1 MTTTRMVFVQHT
13 ASKQIAYWHTDQKTA
28 QLSGF
33 LFSNAVFKINALN
46 AAYAIANS
54 HCH

>member
-1 MTTTRMVFVQHT
+1 MTTTRMVFVQRT
-13 ASKQIAYWHTDQKTA
+13 ASKQIAYRHTDQKTA

-33 LFSNAVFKINALN
+33 LFSNTAFNINVLN
-46 AAYAIANS
+46 TAYVIANS

>member
-1 MTTTRMVFVQHT
+1 MTTTRTVFVQRT

-33 LFSNAVFKINALN
+33 LLRISFENYLAW
-46 AAYAIANS
+46 
-54 HCH
+54 H